1 MATALAV
8 RGLTTVT
15 NDDTVE
21 VNATAVETAIAD
33 GTSYLK
39 EAQQA
44 DGSWAPYHDSSSFNR
59 QGATSETTAHAVLAL
74 TDANVSSDTETI
86 QLANTYLQ
94 TVYEEDGSWGYTRA
108 TAIAI
113 EALQAVD
120 GGADTSQT
128 VTVTISAGGTVAY
141 NDTVELNA
149 SSSLETIELSGADN
163 QTLTELRA
171 NADGQLQIEIET
183 SGSGLVIVSAENT
196 QLVNEN
202 EYIDNGGA

>member
-1 MATALAV
+1 
-8 RGLTTVT
+8 
-15 NDDTVE
+15 
-21 VNATAVETAIAD
+21 
-33 GTSYLK
+33 
-39 EAQQA
+39 
-44 DGSWAPYHDSSSFNR
+44 
-59 QGATSETTAHAVLAL
+59 VLAL
-74 TDANVSSDTETI
+74 TDANVSTDSGTI

-120 GGADTSQT
+120 SGAATSQT
-128 VTVTISAGGTVAY
+128 VTVTVRADATTTY
-141 NDTVELNA
+141 TETVELNA

-171 NADGQLQIEIET
+171 NADGQLQIEVET

-202 EYIDNGGA
+202 EYVDNGGA